1 MINFHPSDESLA
13 RLAAGTLEA
22 GPSVVV
28 RTHIGQCRQC
38 AKALGRFEAV
48 GGALLD
54 DIEPAELGPDAF
66 ARTLALLERPQP
78 KPHAAPSVHPAPA
91 NGPIQLPHALDG
103 LDIGRWRWLAPGV
116 RRSRVTIPYAPEAD
130 LVLYRIGPGRRLPHH
145 GHAGAEFTQVL
156 SGSFA
161 DHAGRYEPGDLIEL
175 DGSVD
180 HQPQVG
186 EDGECICLAAVEGHM
201 LPRGPLGWLMRPFV

>member
-13 RLAAGTLEA
+13 RLAAGSLEA

-28 RTHIGQCRQC
+28 RTHLGLCRQC
-38 AKALGRFEAV
+38 AKAVARFEAV
-48 GGALLD
+48 GGTLLD
-54 DIEPAELGPDAF
+54 EIEPAELGSHAF
-66 ARTLALLERPQP
+66 AQTLALLESQQEAKRP
-78 KPHAAPSVHPAPA
+78 ARSVKPAPP
-91 NGPIQLPHALDG
+91 NGPIELPPALQE

-145 GHAGAEFTQVL
+145 GHAGAEYTQVL

-161 DHAGRYEPGDLIEL
+161 DHAGSYVPGDLIEL

-186 EDGECICLAAVEGHM
+186 PEGECICLAAVEGRM
-201 LPRGPLGWLMRPFV
+201 LPHGAIGWLLRPFV